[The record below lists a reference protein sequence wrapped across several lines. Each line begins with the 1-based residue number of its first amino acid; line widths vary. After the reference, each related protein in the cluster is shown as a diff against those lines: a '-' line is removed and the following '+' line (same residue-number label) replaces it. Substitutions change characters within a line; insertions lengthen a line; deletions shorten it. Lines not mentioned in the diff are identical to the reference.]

1 MSNQSTYDPF
11 SLPKQFDAMRGG
23 ITGGLAPYQ
32 PPQAVQPIPYGGSLP
47 GQPAPASVALGGGYW
62 DQLRSQFPGL
72 TQTSGYRTPEHN
84 AEVGGVPNSY
94 HTQLDAN
101 GNSRAYDFVGSAADM
116 QNAAAWAKQNGA
128 TEVLIHNAGSGQHL
142 HIAW

>member
-1 MSNQSTYDPF
+1 MVDYDP
-11 SLPKQFDAMRGG
+11 SDIVRRFDAMRGQLV
-23 ITGGLAPYQ
+23 GGLAPVQ
-32 PPQAVQPIPYGGSLP
+32 PPPQVRAIPYGGSLP
-47 GQPAPASVALGGGYW
+47 GPAAPSGAGLQAGGHW
-62 DQLRSQFPGL
+62 QQLRSQFPGL
-72 TQTSGYRTPEHN
+72 QETSGYRDPQHN

-94 HTQLDAN
+94 HTQLDDE

-116 QNAAAWAKQNGA
+116 QAAAAWAKQNGA